1 MPPEER
7 LARGYEQ
14 CRNLNLTIPLFIEKL
29 LGNQI
34 KDLNNRYHGLTLLI
48 EWSYEFG
55 KANDISMPD
64 SWTTNSAA
72 GFRKPNGLS
81 CRKPEVTLLTRSIP
95 FNRVTVAELFSNL
108 SDVYNRYKFSPQD
121 VYNID
126 ETGFTTIQALSIAVS
141 QVGKKPVWSVTSG
154 ERGQLVTVL
163 CSINAGAS
171 AIPCSMC
178 FRGQKLAHPSSMEP
192 CPEQRL
198 QLPYL
203 TRCSKDLQVLLTM
216 DNHESHVSL
225 KAITI
230 AEDNDILI
238 LPLPPDTSHRLQPLD
253 RTVNEPM
260 KRCYDNASDD
270 WLQSHPARQITIYEI
285 AELTERVH
293 TVDFTPSNAISE
305 FQATGISPL
314 NRNFFPDYAYLPSD
328 DPYCPLCEPIE
339 SPEQLK
345 TAVAEETL
353 TVTQQDQSIDN
364 PEQLQAA
371 SPTNQPANQ

>member
-7 LARGYEQ
+7 LVRGYEQ

-34 KDLNNRYHGLTLLI
+34 KDLDNRYHGLTLLI

-72 GFRKPNGLS
+72 
-81 CRKPEVTLLTRSIP
+81 
-95 FNRVTVAELFSNL
+95 
-108 SDVYNRYKFSPQD
+108 
-121 VYNID
+121 D

-163 CSINAGAS
+163 CTINAGAS
-171 AIPCSMC
+171 AVPCSMC
-178 FRGQKLAHPSSMEP
+178 FPWAKVSPPFLNGAMPGAEASATIS
-192 CPEQRL
+192 
-198 QLPYL
+198 
-203 TRCSKDLQVLLTM
+203 DLQVLLTM

-285 AELTERVH
+285 AELTARVH

-305 FQATGISPL
+305 FQATGISPPQTETSFQIML
-314 NRNFFPDYAYLPSD
+314 TYLRMTH
-328 DPYCPLCEPIE
+328 
-339 SPEQLK
+339 
-345 TAVAEETL
+345 TAL
-353 TVTQQDQSIDN
+353 S
-364 PEQLQAA
+364 
-371 SPTNQPANQ
+371 ANL